1 MQLELGEISVPKI
14 NFDIPHTLSAEEAK
28 QRLQRFIEFSQSNK
42 QVSEFNHNWEGDTL
56 AYDLKTFG
64 IKIQG
69 NIAIQSE
76 TLAIGCELPFS
87 AMMFKGKIESEMR
100 QQIER
105 LVK

>member
-1 MQLELGEISVPKI
+1 MPKI
-14 NFDIPHTLSAEEAK
+14 NIDIPHTLSTEDAK
-28 QRLQRFIEFSQSNK
+28 GRLQRFIEFSQSSK
-42 QVSEFNHNWEGDTL
+42 QVSDFHHSWESDAL
-56 AYDLKTFG
+56 DFDFKTFG

-69 NIAIQSE
+69 KIAVQTE
-76 TLAIGCELPFS
+76 NLAVECELPFS